1 LKLATIAD
9 FMSGRSARAESEIAT
24 SQQGAEGASFAVECT
39 VLLPALAST
48 PVLLSASP
56 SSSEPPPKP
65 KENFETSAMLP
76 VQENRAGRRV
86 QARVEAATLKIGRGL
101 GNGRTETLRKRR
113 MFAGSTGLDF
123 RIKMVM
129 VMVDV

>member
-9 FMSGRSARAESEIAT
+9 FMSGSSARAESEIAT

-39 VLLPALAST
+39 ALLPALAST

-65 KENFETSAMLP
+65 KENVETSAMLP
-76 VQENRAGRRV
+76 VQRKEGGSSRASAGGGDNDCKSGVGWERRSDRNV
-86 QARVEAATLKIGRGL
+86 A
-101 GNGRTETLRKRR
+101 ETW
-113 MFAGSTGLDF
+113 
-123 RIKMVM
+123 
-129 VMVDV
+129 DVR